1 MWKRISLRTRL
12 LILVAALVVA
22 TLGGGIASSWYFSR
36 VDALFTTIIDHN
48 IAALQAA
55 SGLEAALVMQKGFV
69 TYYVQDG
76 DPKWLEELDKY
87 SHAFKEWLMR
97 AEGFVH
103 PEEAKQVLQ
112 HIEMQYAYFVASR
125 DQVLELY
132 RGGYRTEGAK
142 LHREVRG
149 QFLAIYDLCEEY
161 KSIHERSIQEAQR
174 RNRMEVR
181 VLSKM
186 ARVVVP
192 ATALIGVLLIFVLL
206 KQVLGPIRM
215 LAAEAGSIPDGSA
228 GATDEI
234 NTLRQRVRGLIDDVD
249 RTHTKLK
256 VSHEHLVQ
264 SEKLAL
270 VGKLAA
276 GVAHSIRNPLT
287 SVKMRLFSL
296 QRSLDMNDMQ
306 KEDFEVISEEI
317 RHIDN
322 IVRNFLE
329 FSRPPKLKVQ
339 KVSPSTAV
347 DMALQLLRHRFESYE
362 VDVRLE
368 RSEKL
373 PEIMAD
379 PEQLKEVLVN
389 ILVNACEA
397 LGNGGLIVIREEV
410 DVADGGRSSAI
421 IRVIDNG
428 PGIEATVQEKLFEPF
443 FSTKEEGTGLG
454 LSIAMRIVEEHG
466 GGLAVESSEGR
477 GSTFTITLPV
487 RGDRNVG

>member
-1 MWKRISLRTRL
+1 
-12 LILVAALVVA
+12 
-22 TLGGGIASSWYFSR
+22 
-36 VDALFTTIIDHN
+36 
-48 IAALQAA
+48 
-55 SGLEAALVMQKGFV
+55 
-69 TYYVQDG
+69 
-76 DPKWLEELDKY
+76 
-87 SHAFKEWLMR
+87 
-97 AEGFVH
+97 
-103 PEEAKQVLQ
+103 
-112 HIEMQYAYFVASR
+112 
-125 DQVLELY
+125 
-132 RGGYRTEGAK
+132 
-142 LHREVRG
+142 
-149 QFLAIYDLCEEY
+149 LCEEY
-161 KSIHERSIQEAQR
+161 KGIHERSIQEAQR

-181 VLSKM
+181 LLGRM

-215 LAAEAGSIPDGSA
+215 LAAEAGSAPDGSPDA
-228 GATDEI
+228 SDEI
-234 NTLRQRVRGLIDDVD
+234 NTLRQRVHGLIEDVD

-296 QRSLDMNDMQ
+296 QRSLDMDDMQ

-347 DMALQLLRHRFESYE
+347 DMALQLLRHRFETYG

-373 PEIMAD
+373 PDIMAD

-397 LGNGGLIVIREEV
+397 LGNGGLIVIREEIGV
-410 DVADGGRSSAI
+410 SEGGRHSAA

-428 PGIEATVQEKLFEPF
+428 PGIEATVQERLFEPF

-466 GGLAVESSEGR
+466 GGLAVESREGR
-477 GSTFTITLPV
+477 GSTFIITLPV

>member
-1 MWKRISLRTRL
+1 MC
-12 LILVAALVVA
+12 
-22 TLGGGIASSWYFSR
+22 SS
-36 VDALFTTIIDHN
+36 D
-48 IAALQAA
+48 
-55 SGLEAALVMQKGFV
+55 
-69 TYYVQDG
+69 
-76 DPKWLEELDKY
+76 
-87 SHAFKEWLMR
+87 
-97 AEGFVH
+97 
-103 PEEAKQVLQ
+103 
-112 HIEMQYAYFVASR
+112 
-125 DQVLELY
+125 
-132 RGGYRTEGAK
+132 
-142 LHREVRG
+142 
-149 QFLAIYDLCEEY
+149 
-161 KSIHERSIQEAQR
+161 
-174 RNRMEVR
+174 
-181 VLSKM
+181 
-186 ARVVVP
+186 
-192 ATALIGVLLIFVLL
+192 
-206 KQVLGPIRM
+206 
-215 LAAEAGSIPDGSA
+215 
-228 GATDEI
+228 
-234 NTLRQRVRGLIDDVD
+234 
-249 RTHTKLK
+249 
-256 VSHEHLVQ
+256 
-264 SEKLAL
+264 
-270 VGKLAA
+270 
-276 GVAHSIRNPLT
+276 LT